1 MSAIEGLKILVIFA
15 AAFLFSIFIL
25 DRFYRELIKR
35 EIDEIRKQYSVH
47 LEKLRKENGV
57 GRL

>member
-1 MSAIEGLKILVIFA
+1 MSAIEGLKILVIFV
-15 AAFLFSIFIL
+15 AAFLFSVFIL

-35 EIDEIRKQYSVH
+35 EIDEITKQYSMH

-57 GRL
+57 DRL